1 MLANIQKKSIVNFLP
16 SLFSRKNND
25 SELEPFKQYTKYA
38 HLSAG
43 LTYFYCSGN
52 SMSAVSFVHYNKN
65 GMAVIQFRNGLQLEV
80 NPNTLL

>member
-1 MLANIQKKSIVNFLP
+1 MLANIQKKSVVNFLP

-38 HLSAG
+38 HLD
-43 LTYFYCSGN
+43 TRVVYYYCTGN
-52 SMSAVSFVHYNKN
+52 SMSMVSFVRYAKN
-65 GMAVIQFRNGLQLEV
+65 GMAIIKFRNGLQLEV